1 MEENEF
7 GEIAIDGDLVEE
19 TLAAKEDIIAMDNG
33 CVCCSVCGDL
43 VLTFGM
49 LVARRKDF
57 DAIIIKTTGLVD
69 PAPIVFTFNSNVLF
83 QDNYK
88 IDSVVRIAS

>member
-1 MEENEF
+1 MCLLLSF
-7 GEIAIDGDLVEE
+7 
-19 TLAAKEDIIAMDNG
+19 
-33 CVCCSVCGDL
+33 GDL

-57 DAIIIKTTGLVD
+57 DATIIETTGLVD
-69 PAPIVFTFNSNVLF
+69 PAPIVFTFNSNVLI

-88 IDSVVRIAS
+88 IDSVVA